1 MRWRSS
7 WACQR
12 STSTAR
18 GSSADA
24 VSAVQA
30 RSGSG
35 PWVLRRSGAMQVP
48 TLEGDEDARP
58 STRAGGLAVCTPDAS
73 QLWLERVSR
82 LEHQSSFSVLGG
94 VDTGQLRSQR
104 SYKDGALACND
115 HGRGSA
121 TSSER
126 QVRLEV
132 RRGRELPSRR
142 CSRLVLRRLARVRP
156 LFWDSYAYL
165 KFGISGGFPRVHER
179 LKSCTTG
186 SGATSMEMETCRPSP
201 LLSVSVSGG
210 RAGRERMSGAEL
222 VVALPSSDTSMGCTR
237 SSSTGGDAPE
247 ALSTT

>member
-12 STSTAR
+12 STSTAC

-35 PWVLRRSGAMQVP
+35 SLGSKTVGRHASA

-94 VDTGQLRSQR
+94 VTQGNFVPNDLTKTAHLLPTTTSVVQPPAANARCGWR
-104 SYKDGALACND
+104 YAEGA
-115 HGRGSA
+115 S
-121 TSSER
+121 
-126 QVRLEV
+126 
-132 RRGRELPSRR
+132 
-142 CSRLVLRRLARVRP
+142 SRLADAIDWYCGAWRACDRC
-156 LFWDSYAYL
+156 
-165 KFGISGGFPRVHER
+165 FGTPTH
-179 LKSCTTG
+179 T
-186 SGATSMEMETCRPSP
+186 
-201 LLSVSVSGG
+201 
-210 RAGRERMSGAEL
+210 
-222 VVALPSSDTSMGCTR
+222 
-237 SSSTGGDAPE
+237 
-247 ALSTT
+247 